1 MWVGIIK
8 TFRAQIEHGGRKRIS
23 LLSAGAGTSILPW
36 PSALVLLVLG
46 SADLDQDWETIGIP
60 VLRLRGLGWSYTTS
74 FPGPPACRWQIVSRV
89 SLHSCVSQ
97 ALLTKLFLYSI
108 YYIFYLFCLL
118 GDPRQTQVSWST
130 IIFFSW
136 LNLCEI
142 FWRLLI

>member
-8 TFRAQIEHGGRKRIS
+8 IFRAQIEHGGRKRIS
-23 LLSAGAGTSILPW
+23 LLSVGAGTSILPW
-36 PSALVLLVLG
+36 PWALVLLILG
-46 SADLDQDWETIGIP
+46 SADLDQDWEIIGIP
-60 VLRLRGLGWSYTTS
+60 VLRLQGLGWSYTIS
-74 FPGPPACRWQIVSRV
+74 FPGPPACRWQIVSCV
-89 SLHSCVSQ
+89 SLHSCVNQ

-118 GDPRQTQVSWST
+118 GDPWQTQVSWST

>member
-36 PSALVLLVLG
+36 PWALVLLVLG

-89 SLHSCVSQ
+89 SLHSCISQ

-108 YYIFYLFCLL
+108 YYIFYFNISQLCLIKFYPVWFCCKCSK
-118 GDPRQTQVSWST
+118 GKP
-130 IIFFSW
+130 IKFGK
-136 LNLCEI
+136 
-142 FWRLLI
+142 